1 MVRLDSMSKEELYA
15 LWSKSRILVVLG
27 NIKMIGVYLILFSLI
42 IVGCTAIF
50 TKDVL
55 FLLPGLIIFSI
66 LYYSSAY
73 VFKYVRSLKARLY
86 FKFWSI
92 SSIVF
97 SGLGLLGSLLTIA
110 HETNYNIVELI
121 FTIIISSIFLILGIQ
136 VFIVT
141 KKDILFGENY
151 ITHDQIGTA
160 ITKIVIGES
169 FTDEDIP
176 PQYHKSKLEKIYI
189 FLAFAWEI
197 PYILL
202 ILSFIIFFI
211 LGLMLGTL
219 EAFLELI
226 KH

>member
-15 LWSKSRILVVLG
+15 LWSKSRILVIIG
-27 NIKMIGVYLILFSLI
+27 NIKMIGVYLILFGFI
-42 IVGCTAIF
+42 IGGCTAIF
-50 TKDVL
+50 TKQADVL
-55 FLLPGLIIFSI
+55 FSLPVIIFFLI

-73 VFKYVRSLKARLY
+73 VFKYVRSLKARFY

-92 SSIVF
+92 SSIAI
-97 SGLGLLGSLLTIA
+97 SGLGLLFSLLTIA
-110 HETNYNIVELI
+110 HETNYDRAELI

-141 KKDILFGENY
+141 KKDVLFGENY

-189 FLAFAWEI
+189 FLVLAWEVF
-197 PYILL
+197 L
-202 ILSFIIFFI
+202 ILGIICNLFF
-211 LGLMLGTL
+211 
-219 EAFLELI
+219 EPI
-226 KH
+226 KRC

>member
-15 LWSKSRILVVLG
+15 LRSKSRILLVLG
-27 NIKMIGVYLILFSLI
+27 NIKMIGFYLILFSLI
-42 IVGCTAIF
+42 IGGCIEIF
-50 TKDVL
+50 TKPAEVL
-55 FLLPGLIIFSI
+55 FLLLGIIFFLILLI

-97 SGLGLLGSLLTIA
+97 SGLGLLFSLLTIA
-110 HETNYNIVELI
+110 HETNYDRAELI
-121 FTIIISSIFLILGIQ
+121 ATIIISSIFLILGIQ

-141 KKDILFGENY
+141 KKDVLFGENY
-151 ITHDQIGTA
+151 ITHDQIATA
-160 ITKIVIGES
+160 ITKIEIGES

-189 FLAFAWEI
+189 FLALAWEVF
-197 PYILL
+197 LTL
-202 ILSFIIFFI
+202 GIICNLFF
-211 LGLMLGTL
+211 
-219 EAFLELI
+219 EPI
-226 KH
+226 KRC

>member
-15 LWSKSRILVVLG
+15 LRSKSRILLALG
-27 NIKMIGVYLILFSLI
+27 NLKMIGVYLILFSLI
-42 IVGCTAIF
+42 IGGCTAIF
-50 TKDVL
+50 TKQAEVL
-55 FLLPGLIIFSI
+55 FLLLGIIIFSI
-66 LYYSSAY
+66 LYYPSAY
-73 VFKYVRSLKARLY
+73 VFKYVRSLKARFY

-110 HETNYNIVELI
+110 RETNYDIAELI
-121 FTIIISSIFLILGIQ
+121 STIIISSILLILGIQ

-151 ITHDQIGTA
+151 ITHDQIVTA
-160 ITKIVIGES
+160 ITKIENGES

-189 FLAFAWEI
+189 FLTLAWEVFFT
-197 PYILL
+197 LG
-202 ILSFIIFFI
+202 IICKLFF
-211 LGLMLGTL
+211 
-219 EAFLELI
+219 EPI
-226 KH
+226 KRC